1 MSKQKVE
8 RVKTKNK
15 LMVFKENDPNIFD
28 IIYAGENEKYRP
40 SYTRQTG
47 IFIDPVNYWFDHV
60 VMKEAIEKAIEHERR
75 IKNDSKADKLKKEH
89 NDALSRVEFGF
100 PGDEFDAL

>member
-1 MSKQKVE
+1 MSKQKIE
-8 RVKTKNK
+8 RVKTKSK

-28 IIYAGENEKYRP
+28 VIYAGENEKYRP
-40 SYTRQTG
+40 SYTRQIG
-47 IFIDPVNYWFDHV
+47 IAIDPVNYWFDV
-60 VMKEAIEKAIEHERR
+60 LMKEVREKAIEHERR
-75 IKNDSKADKLKKEH
+75 IKNDPQADKLEKEH

>member
-1 MSKQKVE
+1 MSKQKIE
-8 RVKTKNK
+8 RVKTKSK

-28 IIYAGENEKYRP
+28 VIYAGENEKYRP

-60 VMKEAIEKAIEHERR
+60 VMKEVREKAIEHERR
-75 IKNDSKADKLKKEH
+75 IKNDPQADKLEKEH